1 MGRGFGGRGGFGGG
15 LPDMGKLMR
24 DMQKMQTD
32 MLEKQEE
39 LASARIEAT
48 SGGGVVKATVS
59 GKGRLVALEI
69 KPEAV
74 DPDDVEM
81 LQDLIITA
89 IREAEERAEEQEKSA
104 MESLTNGVA
113 LPPGLF

>member
-1 MGRGFGGRGGFGGG
+1 MGRGLGGRGGFGG

-24 DMQKMQTD
+24 DMQKMQGD
-32 MLEKQEE
+32 LVAKQEE
-39 LASARIEAT
+39 LQNARVEAT
-48 SGGGVVKATVS
+48 SGGGVVKATVN

-69 KPEAV
+69 KPDVV

-81 LQDLIITA
+81 LEDLIITA
-89 IREAEERAEEQEKSA
+89 IKEAEERAEDQEKVV
-104 MESLTNGVA
+104 MESLTKGMA